1 VVDARAQCS
10 HFLLTLRRIFAHI
23 PGAQPDGRNRRL
35 LAKAYCFFHRL
46 LLFSFLHH
54 HKAKQGAS
62 PVLMHKAHCNNA
74 QSEGVGDPG

>member
-1 VVDARAQCS
+1 MVDARAQCS

-54 HKAKQGAS
+54 HSKTGREA
-62 PVLMHKAHCNNA
+62 LF
-74 QSEGVGDPG
+74 